1 MFCFALMIG
10 WIYWQ
15 TKSLRY
21 CMLMHMVRSATVFFA
36 RLIFI
41 RFFKPVNMD
50 EIMIADIVG
59 GYYIYPVALLV
70 CALAI
75 IGIKKVVVPYDL
87 ISEPKG

>member
-1 MFCFALMIG
+1 
-10 WIYWQ
+10 
-15 TKSLRY
+15 
-21 CMLMHMVRSATVFFA
+21 
-36 RLIFI
+36 
-41 RFFKPVNMD
+41 MD